1 MSNAERFARGA
12 DRSVESRIEGARK
25 TGEAAEDLAAGRVR
39 LTPIKEKLVEDLTET
54 AHTVRDRDKL
64 KEVAKRKLNDWK
76 QSITRWMDKR
86 MDDQLDDAGEFTANA
101 AIDAA
106 IGAATGTLGRTS
118 GELAEGAEKLGKAG
132 KRARQVEEGVAEH
145 VHAPTVPTRSSRG
158 KNHLQSDPDA
168 VGPHSTFRRDSDGN
182 VKNHAEWTPNSKN
195 PSGFDQSK
203 RVDMVGDEHQNKATR
218 EWIQTPHVHDK
229 TVPGGIRAA
238 RPDELP
244 THPRNRP

>member
-1 MSNAERFARGA
+1 
-12 DRSVESRIEGARK
+12 
-25 TGEAAEDLAAGRVR
+25 
-39 LTPIKEKLVEDLTET
+39 
-54 AHTVRDRDKL
+54 
-64 KEVAKRKLNDWK
+64 
-76 QSITRWMDKR
+76 

-106 IGAATGTLGRTS
+106 IGLRQERSDEPS

-145 VHAPTVPTRSSRG
+145 VHRHRSLFGRVG
-158 KNHLQSDPDA
+158 QNHLQSDPDA

-203 RVDMVGDEHQNKATR
+203 Q
-218 EWIQTPHVHDK
+218 
-229 TVPGGIRAA
+229 
-238 RPDELP
+238 
-244 THPRNRP
+244 